1 MNHFQRN
8 WPIYLV
14 VLVLQATVGFS
25 IKSWKTYDNINLYLK
40 NLPLAINSVSV
51 DSSFSV
57 SFSTNPYA
65 VSVRPNRWSSTPAK
79 EGKNDNYFWGEFY
92 FRWLNQPA
100 SFGEG
105 YVVLAFTPPQFGSHF
120 YPDISL
126 RFFGGGKNEGRKRR
140 KPSFRISS
148 PDSANNQDRATFSPA
163 PAIHSWHP
171 QTDAAGMVFSPT
183 QCRAHP

>member
-14 VLVLQATVGFS
+14 VLVLLATVGFS

-40 NLPLAINSVSV
+40 NLPLEINSVSV

-92 FRWLNQPA
+92 FQWLNQPA
-100 SFGEG
+100 SFGKG
-105 YVVLAFTPPQFGSHF
+105 YVVLASPHPPIWLAFLPGYF
-120 YPDISL
+120 PAIL
-126 RFFGGGKNEGRKRR
+126 WWGKKRR
-140 KPSFRISS
+140 AK
-148 PDSANNQDRATFSPA
+148 T
-163 PAIHSWHP
+163 
-171 QTDAAGMVFSPT
+171 T
-183 QCRAHP
+183 